1 VLDPVVD
8 ETGQP
13 VRIICRRCGQF
24 WPVRDR
30 PPSTVDAVND
40 EAGRQRLDRTGQRLV
55 AGEILGGLCVVA
67 AVWALADGWKALGVF
82 GVALFTICQL
92 IDRRTRPG

>member
-13 VRIICRRCGQF
+13 VRLTCRRCGQF

-30 PPSTVDAVND
+30 PPSTVDAVNERARRRPLD
-40 EAGRQRLDRTGQRLV
+40 GGELRLI
-55 AGEILGGLCVVA
+55 AGEVVGSLCIVA
-67 AVWALADGWKALGVF
+67 AVWAVYDGWKALGVF
-82 GVALFTICQL
+82 GVGLFTICHL
-92 IDRRTRPG
+92 IDNRTRG